1 MLVKKAVCSSSTSL
15 RKPYA
20 SAETG
25 APMIAASARSC
36 R

>member
-1 MLVKKAVCSSSTSL
+1 MLVKKACWSSATSL

-20 SAETG
+20 AAETG
-25 APMIAASARSC
+25 TPMIAARTRSC